1 VRTRLHRL
9 WPAVRDAVPASL
21 ARGLAWQYLGN
32 LGSAVLSGGFI
43 LLIGRRLGVTDFG
56 LYAVCVA
63 AATVVFSL
71 SEMRLQE
78 VAIRFLA
85 DYRARQD
92 DPGAASFLKAAYL
105 LDAVLRI
112 AAFLLVV
119 TAGPWISTH
128 IAKSAG
134 SIEYITLAAA
144 GLLLGRIANTPAL
157 GVLRVGR
164 RFDLHA
170 KALLAE
176 GVARFASYGALD
188 LAFGPSVQSALGAAV
203 VGPLVS
209 NMMIQVCAARIVRG
223 WRLPVREARLAA
235 IRPRSGELLRF
246 AGSSYSISLFDVVVR
261 ELDTVIVAWY
271 LSLAD
276 VGVYRMSKS
285 IAQLI
290 WRAGD
295 PVFLVVMP
303 EFAKLWSEGRRDDLK
318 RLVKRIAVL
327 LTLLA
332 VVLLTGAY
340 LAMPAF
346 VPIVLG
352 PQFLSVL
359 RVFPAASWWIAVSLP
374 LIWTHALAYAIGK
387 PHLQLLANIFGN
399 LIGLGLLISLTRLF
413 GVTGAA
419 MALSC
424 SYAATFA
431 LAWMILRQQR
441 WSQTQTAP

>member
-1 VRTRLHRL
+1 MRFNRL
-9 WPAVRDAVPASL
+9 WPAVRNAIPASL

-32 LGSAVLSGGFI
+32 VGSALLNGGFI

-63 AATVVFSL
+63 AATVVFGV

-92 DPGAASFLKAAYL
+92 DVGAASFLKAAYL

-112 AAFLLVV
+112 CAFLLVV
-119 TAGPWISTH
+119 IAGSWISTH
-128 IAKSAG
+128 IAKSPGA
-134 SIEYITLAAA
+134 IEYIALAAA
-144 GLLLGRIANTPAL
+144 GLLLGRIGGTPAL

-170 KALLAE
+170 KALLTDGA
-176 GVARFASYGALD
+176 ARLLSYGFLD
-188 LAFGPSVQSALGAAV
+188 LAFGPSVKSALIAAL
-203 VGPLVS
+203 VGLLVG
-209 NMMIQVCAARIVRG
+209 NAMIQVCAARIVRG
-223 WRLPVREARLAA
+223 WRLPVREAPLAA

-276 VGVYRMSKS
+276 VGVYRMSKN

-303 EFAKLWSEGRRDDLK
+303 EFAKLWSEGRRAELK
-318 RLVKRIAVL
+318 HLVKRIAVL

-332 VVLLTGAY
+332 IGLLAGAY
-340 LAMPAF
+340 LAMPVV
-346 VPIVLG
+346 VPAVLG
-352 PQFLSVL
+352 PQFSRVL
-359 RVFPAASWWIAVSLP
+359 GVFPAASWWIAVSLP

-387 PHLQLLANIFGN
+387 PHLQLLANVFGN
-399 LIGLGLLISLTRLF
+399 LLGLGLLITLTRSF
-413 GVTGAA
+413 GVIGAA

-424 SYAATFA
+424 SYAATFV
-431 LAWMILRQQR
+431 LAWAILRQQR
-441 WSQTQTAP
+441 WAHIQPAL